1 TVMWWPESLVVVV
14 VVVWVVVTV
23 VSPLVPRFLSSP
35 AGGTPCAQ
43 EVPARA
49 SSPPSIQVVNGRLI
63 ERPPFSLAFSYYTL
77 KCSSVMAARSRCSRR
92 LRSPRPAP
100 PPPPDASPPPSSRVR

>member
-35 AGGTPCAQ
+35 AGATPWAQ

-63 ERPPFSLAFSYYTL
+63 ERPPFSLAISYYTL
-77 KCSSVMAARSRCSRR
+77 NCSSVMAARSRCSPL
-92 LRSPRPAP
+92 LRSRHPAPRPP
-100 PPPPDASPPPSSRVR
+100 LDPSPLPCARGR